1 MSCSC
6 WWVHTACIDLNIYFL
21 FMFAFIWKFS
31 NAFAERCHDL
41 WNRLSYWRLELR
53 HGMNTHA
60 KNAHNTTVLS
70 GSTFSVLLG
79 TGNSS
84 CSVLLSYSFCFFLK
98 WTCFLFLSTI
108 LCCGFV
114 LSLYHWNAFS
124 LWQYFF
130 GSLHW
135 DCSGIFVV
143 TICSG
148 NYFEKIE
155 GDMKPVTKRSR
166 CFILEVLWLCLKLSL
181 AGT

>member
-1 MSCSC
+1 MEWILMLRMLTIPLCFLEALFQFCLEQATQAVLSCS
-6 WWVHTACIDLNIYFL
+6 HTHF
-21 FMFAFIWKFS
+21 
-31 NAFAERCHDL
+31 
-41 WNRLSYWRLELR
+41 
-53 HGMNTHA
+53 
-60 KNAHNTTVLS
+60 V
-70 GSTFSVLLG
+70 
-79 TGNSS
+79 
-84 CSVLLSYSFCFFLK
+84 FFLK

-181 AGT
+181 AGTWCSSNKQVLRQLSHVAELWMK